1 MTKKVNSDIK
11 AAVSL
16 IIQENLT
23 AVRDICTHAANFV
36 SKSPKWS
43 KQSKSQ
49 KKTKSI
55 KNHERNKKELT

>member
-23 AVRDICTHAANFV
+23 AVREICTHAAHFV
-36 SKSPKWS
+36 SKSPKGS
-43 KQSKSQ
+43 KQSMSQ
-49 KKTKSI
+49 SVKKLV
-55 KNHERNKKELT
+55 KNHERNKKE